1 MPEKMKLTKLEK
13 AWILY
18 DVGNSAF
25 VLLVA
30 TLFPIYFDAIA
41 QQGGLSSVD
50 YLAYWGY
57 AASAVTMI
65 IAVSG
70 PVLGTMT
77 DFKGW
82 KKPVFLGSM
91 MLGSAGCLAL
101 GFMRAWLVFLVVF
114 VIAKCGF
121 SASLIFY
128 DAMLSDVTTPER
140 MDEVSARGFAWGY
153 IGSCVPFIAGL
164 ALVLTAP
171 KTGLSQ
177 MDAMTIAFGISAV

>member
-1 MPEKMKLTKLEK
+1 MPKKMKLTKMEK

-41 QQGGLSSVD
+41 QQAGISSVD

-57 AASAVTMI
+57 AASAVTI
-65 IAVSG
+65 IVAILG

-91 MLGSAGCLAL
+91 ILGTTGCLLL
-101 GFMRAWLVFLVVF
+101 GFMRSWFVFLVIF

-128 DAMLSDVTTPER
+128 DAMLSDVTSPER
-140 MDEVSARGFAWGY
+140 MDEAVTY
-153 IGSCVPFIAGL
+153 TH
-164 ALVLTAP
+164 LTLP
-171 KTGLSQ
+171 TKLE
-177 MDAMTIAFGISAV
+177 V